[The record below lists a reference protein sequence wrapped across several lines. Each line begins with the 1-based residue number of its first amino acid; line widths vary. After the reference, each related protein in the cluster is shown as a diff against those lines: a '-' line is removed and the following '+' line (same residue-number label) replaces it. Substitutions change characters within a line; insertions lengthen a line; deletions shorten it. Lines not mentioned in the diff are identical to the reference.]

1 VSRPDTVKHIFVESV
16 PGELEAG
23 VLYISMD
30 YATTIHSC
38 LCGCGREVVAPL
50 SPTDWKLLF
59 DGETVSLSP
68 SIGNWSFPCE
78 SHYWIRR
85 NRVRWSTKMSRQRID
100 AGRARAKKAKERH
113 LKGGG
118 AIPAPDPEQSES
130 QARRSLRRLRRKG

>member
-1 VSRPDTVKHIFVESV
+1 VSRAQTVKHIFVESV

-50 SPTDWKLLF
+50 SPTDWKLVF
-59 DGETVSLSP
+59 DGESVSLSP
-68 SIGNWSFPCE
+68 SIGSWSFPCE
-78 SHYWIRR
+78 SHYWIKR

-100 AGRARAKKAKERH
+100 AGRAKARKAKEHH
-113 LKGGG
+113 LTSGG
-118 AIPAPDPEQSES
+118 AIAADEPEQRETRT
-130 QARRSLRRLRRKG
+130 RRRLRRLRRKD